1 MYSLLFLTLVQAIPD
16 VRLDPR
22 QRGMDNQVVF
32 REPDTFGYQG
42 IINQKR
48 TNFDQ
53 FLRSNIDNEANK
65 RNVAREA
72 PLDMLPCRQDQRG
85 PVMQFQRGILQS
97 MPLRYYSLM

>member
-1 MYSLLFLTLVQAIPD
+1 MPD

-22 QRGMDNQVVF
+22 QRGMAEKVVF

-48 TNFDQ
+48 NNFDQ

-72 PLDMLPCRQDQRG
+72 PLDMLPCRQDQKG
-85 PVMQFQRGILQS
+85 PVMQFQRGMLQN
-97 MPLRYYSLM
+97 MPLRYLFLI